1 MQKNWESMH
10 AKQWKSQQTSIQEY
24 TTIYTIAVHSNTLDK
39 TTKQKKLPH
48 NSAQN
53 STYQHNSAQHKT
65 LQYNIA
71 QHKTLQYNSAQH
83 KTLQYNSAQHITLPH
98 KRAQHSMLQH
108 NSAQHNTLGHTSA
121 QYRALQHTLNNTR
134 YYTIARHNTSHYT
147 IALHNTTHYTIALHN
162 IKKARQQ
169 CKHRDLTGVSTHVRL
184 FQKYFSLMIPT
195 APSQTDASRSWKYLM
210 GEYIVSSCQYSVTE
224 STI

>member
-1 MQKNWESMH
+1 MSNTDLYCTIFNNENEHCKKNWESMH

-53 STYQHNSAQHKT
+53 STYQH
-65 LQYNIA
+65 
-71 QHKTLQYNSAQH
+71 NSAQH